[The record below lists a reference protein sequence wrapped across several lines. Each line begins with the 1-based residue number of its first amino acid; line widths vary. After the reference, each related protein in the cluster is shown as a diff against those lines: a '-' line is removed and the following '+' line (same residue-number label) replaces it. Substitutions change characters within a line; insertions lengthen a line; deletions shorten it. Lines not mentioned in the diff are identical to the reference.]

1 MKRKVSC
8 NLIDRIITVTII
20 CSFGI
25 SLCSCSSITADFDGQ
40 RFGTTKKITVLVDST
55 VEGNTDVDIND
66 SDVSKYIHDRV
77 LDECNIDIEFV
88 DSDNL
93 DIVLGLVADI
103 SYTDEY
109 NDIITYYRMGDIVN
123 LYPYLKDYSSELTF
137 LTSQFDGFET
147 CSYIGNQNE
156 IWCITPKINNPQ
168 SRITFI
174 RKDWLDKLG
183 LDVPANI
190 AEFHNCLVAFRDNAD
205 VLLGDEA
212 NKMIPFFIDS
222 EPNISAKPLLDSF
235 LDTSI
240 SDRDSYMF
248 GYCRAVQPGYAD
260 GLRVLNSWYLE
271 GLLPVDYQLINPSDK
286 ESYES
291 IEAGYVGS
299 FCSTYDYL
307 YIDGENSHAKA
318 LKDNCGNDANYIPI
332 NTFADSYGEY
342 NAWAEGYIDI
352 PVNRI
357 FIPSTCSEPLAC
369 LVYLNWISNP
379 QNIEDIKS
387 LMIDDLYTYDRYLLT
402 NNMSITE
409 DNVYDLEAC
418 EYARQIA
425 LDVNYI
431 QCLNLCVQYGPY
443 VFKYVVSETDYDIV
457 FPESTKQYV
466 NCLICSDDGCFDA
479 NLDYLFSIYLNS
491 GTGVICTFRNSEWDK
506 VLVRGDR
513 SPV

>member
-40 RFGTTKKITVLVDST
+40 RFGKTKKITVLVDST
-55 VEGNTDVDIND
+55 VEGNSDVDIND

-109 NDIITYYRMGDIVN
+109 NDIVTYYRMGDIVN

-222 EPNISAKPLLDSF
+222 EPNISAKPVANNASSPRSSNGGAKSGGSSSKKGTPLQKEAKQTRYKIVQQTNKSGHWENTRDADLMN
-235 LDTSI
+235 
-240 SDRDSYMF
+240 SDRIGTTSKQYAESRLDNYFNGGKAKTEFQGYQTRYQVVPMDSYDTG
-248 GYCRAVQPGYAD
+248 GYTGEWNDKSGKLAFLHQKE
-260 GLRVLNSWYLE
+260 LVLNQKDTKNTLAAVKIASGIISSVA
-271 GLLPVDYQLINPSDK
+271 GLGSNILNNLI
-286 ESYES
+286 
-291 IEAGYVGS
+291 AGR
-299 FCSTYDYL
+299 
-307 YIDGENSHAKA
+307 E
-318 LKDNCGNDANYIPI
+318 
-332 NTFADSYGEY
+332 
-342 NAWAEGYIDI
+342 
-352 PVNRI
+352 
-357 FIPSTCSEPLAC
+357 
-369 LVYLNWISNP
+369 ISN
-379 QNIEDIKS
+379 I
-387 LMIDDLYTYDRYLLT
+387 LT
-402 NNMSITE
+402 NNNRNA
-409 DNVYDLEAC
+409 DNSVQQKVEISATFPSVQSSQEIEKAFNNL
-418 EYARQIA
+418 
-425 LDVNYI
+425 VNAASQRAAGNRRTY
-431 QCLNLCVQYGPY
+431 
-443 VFKYVVSETDYDIV
+443 
-457 FPESTKQYV
+457 
-466 NCLICSDDGCFDA
+466 
-479 NLDYLFSIYLNS
+479 
-491 GTGVICTFRNSEWDK
+491 
-506 VLVRGDR
+506 
-513 SPV
+513 